1 MQPRASRS
9 SFHVDYSQQS
19 QQSQQAI
26 EENSNFQDNE
36 EEDDFMKDDENGEFD
51 KPQGNFQM
59 SQVIMEDAALKG
71 KKG

>member
-1 MQPRASRS
+1 
-9 SFHVDYSQQS
+9 
-19 QQSQQAI
+19 
-26 EENSNFQDNE
+26 
-36 EEDDFMKDDENGEFD
+36 MKDDENGEFD